1 MSTGANYMWIC
12 IAVRA
17 AVFCLREDVQGLSP
31 EVYLIYNMK
40 KMMRF
45 VGKNIVF
52 QDSLLFVDTV
62 ALDMCLM
69 PFFLGG
75 FWLQILQHVLL
86 DLPGILFFTTYTLL
100 VLFWAEIYHQVFYSD
115 AYFHPAG
122 MYVLLFHKARGVCD
136 LFHFCDGQDSR
147 LILRF
152 LFCFRLE
159 ASLLINCAQPF
170 SSQMQQF
177 TLFRCVLEKQN
188 SLI

>member
-1 MSTGANYMWIC
+1 MSDA
-12 IAVRA
+12 
-17 AVFCLREDVQGLSP
+17 
-31 EVYLIYNMK
+31 
-40 KMMRF
+40 
-45 VGKNIVF
+45 
-52 QDSLLFVDTV
+52 
-62 ALDMCLM
+62 
-69 PFFLGG
+69 FFLGG
-75 FWLQILQHVLL
+75 FSLQILQHVLL

-188 SLI
+188 SLIWWNEGPLIEYRSVVKDKFRVALNPKVKSALQAFNCFISSMFSLEGLIMGCISRIL